1 MREGAFGRPFV
12 CPRDA
17 RPEAASKV
25 AAGLFVVGA
34 GLCAVA
40 MCSGMTRYLRLF
52 RASHPTGEGLHPH
65 KEAGKKILFG
75 VFASA
80 GADAVEAGDAEPEG
94 LGNNRN
100 RLPEATFREV
110 EESAIPMT
118 ADILLVDDNAIQ
130 AATRKAI
137 LARTGRN
144 VAVASDGEQAL
155 RILEEIGTDYPVSL
169 VITDHLMPG
178 MNGPE
183 FVTKL
188 RERYAQ
194 MPVLVLSGLA
204 EAENDYSDLEVMFR
218 VKPLPPEEL
227 LELVRELMARRIART
242 A

>member
-1 MREGAFGRPFV
+1 MRV
-12 CPRDA
+12 L
-17 RPEAASKV
+17 KIV
-25 AAGLFVVGA
+25 AGLACALGVA
-34 GLCAVA
+34 GWDIT
-40 MCSGMTRYLRLF
+40 SGYPGSRIPRARDCIPVRKQVKRFCTGFLR
-52 RASHPTGEGLHPH
+52 
-65 KEAGKKILFG
+65 
-75 VFASA
+75 
-80 GADAVEAGDAEPEG
+80 
-94 LGNNRN
+94 
-100 RLPEATFREV
+100 RLRRMPCRLEMLNPRGSERTEIVYREATFREV

-155 RILEEIGTDYPVSL
+155 RILEEIGTDCPVSL

-188 RERYAQ
+188 RERYAR

-204 EAENDYSDLEVMFR
+204 EAENDYTDLDVMFR